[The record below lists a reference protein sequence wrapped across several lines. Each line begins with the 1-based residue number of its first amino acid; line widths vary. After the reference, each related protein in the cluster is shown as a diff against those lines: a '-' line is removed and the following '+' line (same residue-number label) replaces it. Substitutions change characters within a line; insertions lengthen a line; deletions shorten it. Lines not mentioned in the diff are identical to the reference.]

1 MSKHKEHWKQ
11 KKRRHDCWI
20 AKAKAANKV
29 LDAPNTLDKDPTAL
43 FSNPHQFPTCECE
56 DDGNRILFYQVE
68 ESKKGYHIHI
78 LCVLCLKK
86 GSQIVAWDPIGEEI
100 VTYLFSR
107 MTPYIENGHR
117 LWKRRTGYR
126 RENG

>member
-1 MSKHKEHWKQ
+1 MSKYKEHWKQ
-11 KKRRHDCWI
+11 KKRRHDRWI

-29 LDAPNTLDKDPTAL
+29 LDAPNTTDKDPAVL
-43 FSNPHQFPTCECE
+43 FSNPHQFPTCECQ

-107 MTPYIENGHR
+107 YFHE
-117 LWKRRTGYR
+117 
-126 RENG
+126 